1 MPKVIVYVVYVITMC
16 IWYLGVWV
24 GLTLWTIRIK
34 KKPGES
40 GRTYEM
46 GQLMVILML
55 FLWPI
60 TAIPW
65 FLWRLVKWASNKMEE
80 VTPDA

>member
-1 MPKVIVYVVYVITMC
+1 MPNVIVCVIMC

-24 GLTLWTIRIK
+24 GLTL
-34 KKPGES
+34 
-40 GRTYEM
+40 GRAYEM
-46 GQLMVILML
+46 DQLTVFLIL

-80 VTPDA
+80 VTQDD

>member
-1 MPKVIVYVVYVITMC
+1 MPKVIVYVIMC

-24 GLTLWTIRIK
+24 GLTLWMIHIK
-34 KKPGES
+34 QKANEF
-40 GRTYEM
+40 GRAYEM
-46 GQLMVILML
+46 DQLTVFLLL

-65 FLWRLVKWASNKMEE
+65 FLWRLVKWASSRMEE
-80 VTPDA
+80 MTQDD

>member
-1 MPKVIVYVVYVITMC
+1 MPKVIVYVVMC
-16 IWYLGVWV
+16 ILYLGVWV
-24 GLTLWTIRIK
+24 WLTLWMIHIK
-34 KKPGES
+34 QKSGEF
-40 GRTYEM
+40 GRAYEM
-46 GQLMVILML
+46 DQLTVFWLL

-80 VTPDA
+80 VTQDG

>member
-1 MPKVIVYVVYVITMC
+1 MPNVIVCVIMC
-16 IWYLGVWV
+16 ILYLGVWV
-24 GLTLWTIRIK
+24 GLTLLMIYIK
-34 KKPGES
+34 LKASEF
-40 GRTYEM
+40 GRAYEM
-46 GQLMVILML
+46 DQLTVFLIL

-80 VTPDA
+80 VTQDD

>member
-1 MPKVIVYVVYVITMC
+1 MPKVIVYVIMC

-24 GLTLWTIRIK
+24 GLTLWMIRIK
-34 KKPGES
+34 LKASEF
-40 GRTYEM
+40 GRAYEM
-46 GQLMVILML
+46 DQLTVFLIL

>member
-1 MPKVIVYVVYVITMC
+1 MPKVIVYVIMC

-24 GLTLWTIRIK
+24 GLTLWMIRIK
-34 KKPGES
+34 QKAGEF
-40 GRTYEM
+40 GRAYEM
-46 GQLMVILML
+46 DQLTVFLIL

-80 VTPDA
+80 VT